1 MPLGNLMY
9 SVYYIHRP
17 VDEVKS
23 KMQNSET
30 EKLFEEKRRI
40 AKLSQIREIVF
51 GTEDGLLV
59 PLGVVSGVA
68 GATTNNFYVLIAG
81 LAEALAG
88 SMSMGAG
95 AYLSSKA
102 EHEVQQWAIS
112 KEVNEVETIPEVEK
126 NEIKM
131 LFESEGLSA
140 AHASKVADLV
150 TASKKSWIRTMVEKE
165 LGLSMDPIHTGPRDA
180 LVIGLSYLSG
190 SLFPIVPYLLLPL
203 HAALVFSVGLTL
215 AALFG
220 LGVYKS
226 RIAHG
231 KMLKGGLE
239 VMGIGAFSGL
249 AGYALGTLM
258 PILLR
263 TAGIAAS

>member
-1 MPLGNLMY
+1 M
-9 SVYYIHRP
+9 S
-17 VDEVKS
+17 D
-23 KMQNSET
+23 SEA
-30 EKLFEEKRRI
+30 EKLFEERKKVAR
-40 AKLSQIREIVF
+40 LSQIREIVF

-81 LAEALAG
+81 LAEAFAG
-88 SMSMGAG
+88 SISMGAG

-102 EHEVQQWAIS
+102 EREVQQWAIS
-112 KEVNEVETIPEVEK
+112 RERSEVETVPEIEK
-126 NEIKM
+126 REIET
-131 LFESEGLSA
+131 LFKSEGLSA
-140 AHASKVADLV
+140 ADASKVADLI
-150 TASKKSWIRTMVEKE
+150 TTSKKSWIRTMVEKE

-180 LVIGLSYLSG
+180 LVMGVSYLGG
-190 SLFPIVPYLLLPL
+190 SLFPVVPYVVLPL
-203 HAALVFSVGLTL
+203 HNALVVSVGLTL

-231 KMLKGGLE
+231 KLLKGGLE

-263 TAGIAAS
+263 MAGITVG

>member
-1 MPLGNLMY
+1 LCINLC
-9 SVYYIHRP
+9 SQAHSSL
-17 VDEVKS
+17 DEVG
-23 KMQNSET
+23 
-30 EKLFEEKRRI
+30 EKLFDERRRI
-40 AKLSQIREIVF
+40 ARLSQIREIVF

-81 LAEALAG
+81 LAEAFAG
-88 SMSMGAG
+88 SISMGAG

-102 EHEVQQWAIS
+102 EHEVQQWAITR
-112 KEVNEVETIPEVEK
+112 EMNEVEAIPEVEK
-126 NEIKM
+126 KEIKM
-131 LFESEGLSA
+131 LFESEGLSPA
-140 AHASKVADLV
+140 DASKVADLI
-150 TASKKSWIRTMVEKE
+150 TTSKKSWIRTMVEKE
-165 LGLSMDPIHTGPRDA
+165 LGLSMDPIHTDHRDA
-180 LVIGLSYLSG
+180 LVMGLSYLGG

-203 HAALVFSVGLTL
+203 HTALFFSVGLTL

-220 LGVYKS
+220 VGAYKS

-231 KMLKGGLE
+231 KMLRGGLE

-249 AGYALGTLM
+249 AGYALGTLI

-263 TAGIAAS
+263 LAGIVIS

>member
-1 MPLGNLMY
+1 L
-9 SVYYIHRP
+9 
-17 VDEVKS
+17 DEVE
-23 KMQNSET
+23 SEMSGSEA
-30 EKLFEEKRRI
+30 EKLFEERRRI
-40 AKLSQIREIVF
+40 ARLSQIREIVF

-81 LAEALAG
+81 LAEAFAG
-88 SMSMGAG
+88 SISMGAG

-102 EHEVQQWAIS
+102 EHEVQRWAI
-112 KEVNEVETIPEVEK
+112 KREVNEVDTIPEVEK
-126 NEIKM
+126 NEIRT
-131 LFESEGLSA
+131 LFESEGLSGA
-140 AHASKVADLV
+140 DASKVADLIA
-150 TASKKSWIRTMVEKE
+150 TSKKSWIRTMVEKE

-180 LVIGLSYLSG
+180 LVMGLSYLGG
-190 SLFPIVPYLLLPL
+190 SLFPVVPYLLLPL
-203 HAALVFSVGLTL
+203 HTALAFSVGLTL

-249 AGYALGTLM
+249 AGYVLGTLM

-263 TAGIAAS
+263 IVGIAIR

>member
-1 MPLGNLMY
+1 L
-9 SVYYIHRP
+9 
-17 VDEVKS
+17 DEGKA
-23 KMQNSET
+23 KMGDSEV
-30 EKLFEEKRRI
+30 EKLFDERRRI
-40 AKLSQIREIVF
+40 ARLSQIREIVF

-81 LAEALAG
+81 LAEAFAG
-88 SMSMGAG
+88 SISMGAG

-102 EHEVQQWAIS
+102 EHEVQQWAIA
-112 KEVNEVETIPEVEK
+112 KEVNEVETIPEIEK
-126 NEIKM
+126 NEIKV

-140 AHASKVADLV
+140 ADASRIADLI
-150 TASKKSWIRTMVEKE
+150 TTSKKSWIRTMVEKE

-180 LVIGLSYLSG
+180 LVMGLSYLGG
-190 SLFPIVPYLLLPL
+190 SLFPIAPYLLLPL
-203 HAALVFSVGLTL
+203 HTALVFSVGLTL

-239 VMGIGAFSGL
+239 VMAIGAFSGL

-263 TAGIAAS
+263 IAGIVIS

>member
-1 MPLGNLMY
+1 M
-9 SVYYIHRP
+9 
-17 VDEVKS
+17 
-23 KMQNSET
+23 
-30 EKLFEEKRRI
+30 
-40 AKLSQIREIVF
+40 
-51 GTEDGLLV
+51 

-81 LAEALAG
+81 LAEAFAG
-88 SMSMGAG
+88 SISMGAG

-112 KEVNEVETIPEVEK
+112 RERSEVETVPEMEK
-126 NEIKM
+126 KEIEI
-131 LFESEGLSA
+131 LFKSEGLSPA
-140 AHASKVADLV
+140 DASRIADLI
-150 TASKKSWIRTMVEKE
+150 TTSKKSWIRTMVEKE
-165 LGLSMDPIHTGPRDA
+165 LGLSMDPIHTGSRDA
-180 LVIGLSYLSG
+180 LVMGLSYLGG
-190 SLFPIVPYLLLPL
+190 SLFPIVPYLVLPL
-203 HAALVFSVGLTL
+203 HTALVISVGLTL
-215 AALFG
+215 TALFG

-249 AGYALGTLM
+249 AGYTLGTMM

-263 TAGIAAS
+263 MGGIVGS